1 MSRYKALCVAIEL
14 CESAR
19 KIFAADSEEK
29 EQASEVIRELQ
40 DVAQDVRYGGKWQGD
55 YEVIAESLEHC
66 AENLCQLCAYRK
78 IKTGCSVTLKKDA
91 AAAIRHMAKRM
102 KELEEREKP
111 EKPAEPAE
119 WQKEIMDA
127 IEQGKLPY

>member
-66 AENLCQLCAYRK
+66 AENMCQLCAYRK

-91 AAAIRHMAKRM
+91 AAAIRHLS
-102 KELEEREKP
+102 KELKKYESEGG
-111 EKPAEPAE
+111 
-119 WQKEIMDA
+119 EINA
-127 IEQGKLPY
+127 R